1 MQRGRS
7 AKSEAKQGPALRT
20 SETHSMPKPRVEP
33 NSVFLNIPY
42 DRRFQPLYLAYIVG
56 MTELG
61 LTPKA
66 TLSIPGGTRR
76 LDRIFELIKTCKYS
90 VHDLSRVELDR
101 TPPPTPRFNMP
112 FELGLVVAWATIAS
126 ASHRWFV
133 LEEVP
138 HRLTKSL
145 SDLNGTDPF
154 IHNGRAEGVLKALSN
169 ALYRNAKSPSL
180 MELETIYRD
189 LRAAASKFR
198 SGRTGDSLFEAHA
211 FKWLVLA
218 AQSSAQQQV
227 AALMPRKH
235 V

>member
-1 MQRGRS
+1 
-7 AKSEAKQGPALRT
+7 
-20 SETHSMPKPRVEP
+20 
-33 NSVFLNIPY
+33 LNVPY
-42 DRRFQPLYLAYIVG
+42 DERYEPLYLAFIA
-56 MTELG
+56 G
-61 LTPKA
+61 LCGFGLVPRA
-66 TLSIPGGTRR
+66 TLEIPSSDRR
-76 LDRIFELIKTCKYS
+76 LDRIVKLIRSCRYS
-90 VHDLSRVELDR
+90 FHDLSRVQVDR
-101 TPPPTPRFNMP
+101 EKPRTPRFNMP

-169 ALYRNAKSPSL
+169 ALYRNAKSPGL

>member
-1 MQRGRS
+1 MN
-7 AKSEAKQGPALRT
+7 
-20 SETHSMPKPRVEP
+20 V
-33 NSVFLNIPY
+33 PY
-42 DRRFQPLYLAYIVG
+42 DERYEPLYLAFIA
-56 MTELG
+56 G
-61 LTPKA
+61 LCGFGLVPRA
-66 TLSIPGGTRR
+66 TLEIPSSDRR
-76 LDRIFELIKTCKYS
+76 LDRIVKLIRSCRYS
-90 VHDLSRVELDR
+90 FHDLSRVQVDR
-101 TPPPTPRFNMP
+101 EKPRTPRFNMP

-169 ALYRNAKSPSL
+169 ALYRNAKSPGL